1 MKTKGILFEAR
12 QYRGATTPPA
22 TLEDVSRWGND
33 GVFTNAPTWTRLL
46 PSGIWHLDFVA
57 ASSQLVTIGD
67 IGKARTLVFWVNLDS
82 TSESILEELAAN
94 GILANAGTM
103 VYANWDNCFVDAVDT
118 DTITAGVWHQVAIT
132 STTDVTMSAFRL
144 GLVNVTYLDGSIEH
158 PIIFDYELSQGQINK
173 MFEAGRR
180 FFGV

>member
-1 MKTKGILFEAR
+1 MKAKGILFEAR
-12 QYRGATTPPA
+12 QYRGEATPPA

-33 GVFTNAPTWTRLL
+33 GVFTNAPTWTKR
-46 PSGIWHLDFVA
+46 PSGLWYLDFVA
-57 ASSQLVTIGD
+57 GSSQLVTIGD
-67 IGKARTLVFWVNLDS
+67 VGKARTLVFWVNLDS

-103 VYANWDNCFVDAVDT
+103 VYANWDNCFIDGVDT
-118 DTITAGVWHQVAIT
+118 DTITAGVWHHVAIT

-158 PIIFDYELSQGQINK
+158 PIIFSPELSHGKINK
-173 MFEAGRR
+173 LLEAERR
-180 FFGV
+180 LFGV